1 MADPR
6 FNFYPDNY
14 EGGTEFFTLEQ
25 DGAYLRLLMLQFR
38 RNQFTEK
45 EAIAKLS
52 QRCYDQPGKAKT
64 LWHDLK
70 DKFATDGTHFWS
82 VRLRAEMDKSLQ
94 YAEGQAER
102 AKNGWEKRK
111 QTQSQANAE
120 PMASHMPEE
129 CPADASNSNSISKTN
144 SNSNSRPTKKIAADA
159 DLYASDREE
168 IISELASLTGR
179 RYDPHATY
187 IKKHL
192 NPRIKDYGRGDL
204 VDMVRFMCFKRM
216 GGDNE
221 QWLRPETLFNAEK
234 CAGYMADMRHHRE
247 NGIKPKK
254 DTETSKGQDPR
265 VHKPNLLNEA
275 LEALKRRSA

>member
-111 QTQSQANAE
+111 QAQSLANAE

-129 CPADASNSNSISKTN
+129 CPADASNSNSISKTSSN
-144 SNSNSRPTKKIAADA
+144 SNSNPTKTNTADA
-159 DLYASDREE
+159 DLLALFREE
-168 IISELASLTGR
+168 VVGELNDLTGR
-179 RYDPHATY
+179 DFDPHAKY
-187 IKKHL
+187 FRRDL
-192 NPRIKDYGRGDL
+192 DARIKEYGADDL
-204 VDMVRFMCFKRM
+204 KDMIRCMVYKRK
-216 GGDNE
+216 GSEWE
-221 QWLRPETLFNAEK
+221 QYLKPDTMFAAKK
-234 CAGYMADMRHHRE
+234 CGAYMDEMRQHRK
-247 NGIKPKK
+247 NGTMPKK
-254 DTETSKGQDPR
+254 DNTKPGGKKLLDPME
-265 VHKPNLLNEA
+265 VLSYMQQKA
-275 LEALKRRSA
+275 S